1 MFEGIRKR
9 GLHPVTAEMDLF
21 LVQYSNGMQIA
32 RGKPPLG
39 SFALFPGLG
48 KHLPKV
54 LRVLP
59 PPTSDGVYDISPC
72 LALTAVASCI
82 KTPAP
87 EDRIAAF
94 LDCLYPVDKL
104 NATQL
109 DLVHSFAEDVFGKG
123 YYSMLQKAGIR
134 YMKRDRYSG
143 AYKVIRDG
151 KSYWFRIDFERS
163 RNLRRLVSSERSRSP
178 RRQGESRSSTHSQDL
193 ADTSDGNDA
202 Q

>member
-9 GLHPVTAEMDLF
+9 GLHPVTAELDLF
-21 LVQYSNGMQIA
+21 LVQHSNGMQIA

-82 KTPAP
+82 KTSAP

-109 DLVHSFAEDVFGKG
+109 DRPF
-123 YYSMLQKAGIR
+123 IC
-134 YMKRDRYSG
+134 
-143 AYKVIRDG
+143 
-151 KSYWFRIDFERS
+151 
-163 RNLRRLVSSERSRSP
+163 
-178 RRQGESRSSTHSQDL
+178 
-193 ADTSDGNDA
+193 
-202 Q
+202 

>member
-1 MFEGIRKR
+1 
-9 GLHPVTAEMDLF
+9 MDLF
-21 LVQYSNGMQIA
+21 LVHQPNGMQIA

-39 SFALFPGLG
+39 SLAVFPGLG

-59 PPTSDGVYDISPC
+59 PPTSEGVYDISPC
-72 LALTAVASCI
+72 LALTAVASCN

-109 DLVHSFAEDVFGKG
+109 DVVDSFAQDVFGNG
-123 YYSMLQKAGIR
+123 YYSMLQKAGVR
-134 YMKRDRYSG
+134 YMKQDKYNG
-143 AYKVIRDG
+143 AYKVIRGG

-163 RNLRRLVSSERSRSP
+163 QNLRWMVNGGRSP
-178 RRQGESRSSTHSQDL
+178 YGGSQSTPPDGSGSSDVTE
-193 ADTSDGNDA
+193 
-202 Q
+202 

>member
-1 MFEGIRKR
+1 
-9 GLHPVTAEMDLF
+9 MDLF
-21 LVQYSNGMQIA
+21 LVHQPNGMQIA

-39 SFALFPGLG
+39 SFAVFPGLG

-72 LALTAVASCI
+72 LALTAVATCI

-109 DLVHSFAEDVFGKG
+109 DVVDSFAQGVFGNG
-123 YYSMLQKAGIR
+123 YYSMLQKAGVR
-134 YMKRDRYSG
+134 YMKQDKYNG
-143 AYKVIRDG
+143 AYKVIRGG

-163 RNLRRLVSSERSRSP
+163 QNLRRMVNGGRLPYGGLQSTPPDGSGSSDVTE
-178 RRQGESRSSTHSQDL
+178 
-193 ADTSDGNDA
+193 
-202 Q
+202 